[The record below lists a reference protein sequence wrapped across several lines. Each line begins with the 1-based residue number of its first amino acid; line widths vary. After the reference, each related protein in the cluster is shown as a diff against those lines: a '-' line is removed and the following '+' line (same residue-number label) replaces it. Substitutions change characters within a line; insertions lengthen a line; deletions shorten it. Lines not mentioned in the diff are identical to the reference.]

1 MVELPKKSKRGKQVT
16 KKLHTTLAECE
27 ALRSIDSLCLPDSRN
42 ESFVRFDNC
51 SGLRSVTAQDQL
63 DDVACFVLGSG
74 VPESV
79 RVHFE
84 TAKNLY
90 AYAWFVFRFHAVAEQ
105 QALASLEFALRERLV
120 AEVARNPLKGR
131 RRPRGLNAWLEEARV
146 RGVISNERLSWRE
159 AWALGRAR
167 SRAEFE
173 QIEQMRRLG
182 LTSMQ
187 FDYSDV
193 RPSPDDLQH
202 DWLGV
207 FIDSLPKI
215 RNAYAH
221 GSALLHPT
229 VLRTFEIVS
238 ELINQLFSSTEQ
250 ATD

>member
-1 MVELPKKSKRGKQVT
+1 MTGKPY
-16 KKLHTTLAECE
+16 TTLAECE
-27 ALRSIDSLCLPDSRN
+27 ALRDIHSLYLPDSRN
-42 ESFVRFDNC
+42 EVFGRFDDC
-51 SGLRSVTAQDQL
+51 GAFRPATAQDQL
-63 DDVACFVLGSG
+63 DDVVRFILGSG

-105 QALASLEFALRERLV
+105 QALASLEFALRERLT
-120 AEVARNPLKGR
+120 AEVVRNPLKGR
-131 RRPRGLNAWLEEARV
+131 RRPRGLSAWLEEARI
-146 RGVISNERLSWRE
+146 RGVITNERLSWRE
-159 AWALGRAR
+159 AWALERAK
-167 SRAEFE
+167 SRVEFD
-173 QIEQMRRLG
+173 QFEQMRRLG

-193 RPSPDDLQH
+193 QPSPDDLQH

-215 RNAYAH
+215 RNTYAH
-221 GSALLHPT
+221 GSTLLHPT
-229 VLRTFEIVS
+229 VLQTFEIVS
-238 ELINQLFSSTEQ
+238 ELINQLFSSAEQ